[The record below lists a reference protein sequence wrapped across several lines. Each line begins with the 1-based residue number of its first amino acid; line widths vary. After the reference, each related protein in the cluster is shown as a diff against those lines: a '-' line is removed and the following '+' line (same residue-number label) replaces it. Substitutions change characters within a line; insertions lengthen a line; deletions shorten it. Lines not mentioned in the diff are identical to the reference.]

1 MLGWESKDYRL
12 KELSKKTMVFIS
24 TGLESTISGSFSLNG
39 MIDFQGGSVFFGWLR
54 RTVWILCV
62 NVKVENPAYHLP
74 RMRANSY
81 LGSGDALDD
90 STCRWDLEGPFHYV
104 DPVGINNQLFTSAC
118 LVALP
123 DLGPTNTHTFR
134 QAHPHV
140 HVKAVAILGP

>member
-1 MLGWESKDYRL
+1 
-12 KELSKKTMVFIS
+12 
-24 TGLESTISGSFSLNG
+24 
-39 MIDFQGGSVFFGWLR
+39 
-54 RTVWILCV
+54 
-62 NVKVENPAYHLP
+62 
-74 RMRANSY
+74 MRVNSY